1 MLKYKRISHG
11 FYFQIRRDYLSV
23 EYHVKTVSYCLNEN
37 HVIKIIEYSNI
48 NEFQCENFGLGY
60 PRIQNFNQ
68 GRLVYRCTCR
78 RNSCLGKYLICSNTA
93 SVPWTPHYHWLW
105 IIRLLSFV
113 KSNCSLDRYI
123 LSYVV
128 TGTIYPLESFE
139 RICFGFLSQIQK
151 SRLPANKC
159 SNLKIT
165 VTPTFRLYPS
175 ENIIIQLSTVYPSN

>member
-1 MLKYKRISHG
+1 MLG
-11 FYFQIRRDYLSV
+11 P
-23 EYHVKTVSYCLNEN
+23 
-37 HVIKIIEYSNI
+37 NI
-48 NEFQCENFGLGY
+48 VGLGY

-113 KSNCSLDRYI
+113 KSNCSLDRF
-123 LSYVV
+123 
-128 TGTIYPLESFE
+128 YPTWLLVQFVPSKFESFE

-151 SRLPANKC
+151 SRLPANKF

-175 ENIIIQLSTVYPSN
+175 ENIQMSTNQSIHPPENDGPDKFVNFHIIWPICGLI